1 MARTEFWRRHHSK
14 GRLIA
19 ASFMIG
25 STCFA
30 LGSFPLY
37 FEHIGVTIVAA
48 TFFVGSIFFT
58 AAALGQLTDAI
69 TVRHAHR
76 GARPRSWSVW
86 TWDVEPLD
94 FWAALVQFV
103 GTLFF
108 NVSTGFALNHAL
120 DVDEIDRLVWRPDVV
135 GSIAFLCA
143 SYLAEVA
150 VTRRPWRWAT
160 TDRPGWIA
168 KLNLT
173 GSVAFAFSA
182 AAAFTL
188 PTTGDV
194 ANIRIVNLGTF
205 VGAVC
210 FFLGA
215 ALLLPEVGAPSDS
228 DSDGRAPS
236 GAAPSPPVGQQ
247 G

>member
-1 MARTEFWRRHHSK
+1 MAHEEFWRRRHSK

-37 FEHIGVTIVAA
+37 FEHLAPRVVAS

-58 AAALGQLTDAI
+58 AAALGQVTDAI
-69 TVRHAHR
+69 TVREAHR
-76 GARPRSWSVW
+76 GARPHTWRVW
-86 TWDVEPLD
+86 AWGIEPLD

-108 NVSTGFALNHAL
+108 NLSTGFALNASL
-120 DVDEIDRLVWRPDVV
+120 DVTEINRYVWRPDVF
-135 GSIAFLCA
+135 GSIAFLLA

-150 VTRRPWRWAT
+150 VTRRPWRWHT
-160 TDRPGWIA
+160 GGRPGWIA
-168 KLNLT
+168 KLNLA
-173 GSVAFAFSA
+173 GSVAFGLSA
-182 AAAFTL
+182 VGALTL
-188 PTTGDV
+188 PTTGEM

-210 FFLGA
+210 FFAGA
-215 ALLLPEVGAPSDS
+215 ALLVPEVGAPERHP
-228 DSDGRAPS
+228 GRRSAHS
-236 GAAPSPPVGQQ
+236 
-247 G
+247 